1 MSRNVCQHRY
11 FYLPLIVRRPGA
23 LMKLF
28 ASFLTFC
35 FVYVWHGQQKT
46 ILIWSVLNFLGVTLE
61 AAGKGMCEVA
71 AYKRIEVSQGTS
83 CKSLYSFLNLSFLPE
98 LQVATLVDQVD

>member
-1 MSRNVCQHRY
+1 M
-11 FYLPLIVRRPGA
+11 RRPGA

-46 ILIWSVLNFLGVTLE
+46 VLIWSVLNFLGVTIE
-61 AAGKGMCEVA
+61 AAGKGLVEVP
-71 AYKRIEVSQGTS
+71 AYKRIEVQLFPLNGSMLNG
-83 CKSLYSFLNLSFLPE
+83 SFLLMVQN
-98 LQVATLVDQVD
+98 

>member
-1 MSRNVCQHRY
+1 M
-11 FYLPLIVRRPGA
+11 RRPGA

-46 ILIWSVLNFLGVTLE
+46 VLIWSVFNFLGVTLE
-61 AAGKGMCEVA
+61 AAGKGLVEVP
-71 AYKRIEVSQGTS
+71 AYKRIEVSQRNVWFAFALLG
-83 CKSLYSFLNLSFLPE
+83 LNHDIS
-98 LQVATLVDQVD
+98 